1 MTPEQARASAAER
14 LGASADELLARLER
28 EWPALQA
35 ALELPY
41 GAVTPRARREL
52 EENLVRVLADA
63 WEQRAGEL
71 RELDRER
78 EQTPD
83 WYQRPEMIGYATYVD
98 RFAGDLPGLR
108 DHLDYLEELGIRY
121 LHLMPLLATR
131 SGPNDGGYAV
141 TDYRRV
147 EPSLGTMDD
156 LRAVAAELRR
166 RRVSLCT
173 DLVLNHVAIEHPWAQ
188 RALAGEPAAEAMFHI
203 FPDRTWPDRYEATLP
218 EVFPAFKRGSFTQ
231 LDDGRWVWTTFN
243 DYQWDLNWANPRVF
257 VEVLELLLFL
267 ANAGVEVVRLDA
279 VAFLWKREGTDC
291 QNQAEAHALLQA
303 LRICSRIAAPAVAH
317 KAEAIVSPDDLI
329 PYLGSR
335 EQVESDLA
343 YHNSLMVQYW
353 AALAPAHT
361 GLMVETLRRFP
372 SHPPAAAWVTYLRSH
387 DDIGWAVTD
396 ELANAVGIADA
407 GAHRRWLAD
416 YYAGLWPDSFSRGAH
431 FQENEATGDRRTSGS
446 MASLAGLER
455 ALELGDDGEIDLA
468 IRRILLGHAL
478 IYAYDGV
485 PVIWM
490 GDEIGLL
497 NDLGYRD
504 DSAHADDNRWM
515 HRPRMDWE
523 AAARRHVPGTVEARL
538 FEPLRNLGRVR
549 AGIPQLHA
557 AVPLE
562 VRDVG
567 NPELFALVRP
577 HAVHGPLLAVF
588 NFAPR
593 PSDLRRGVLA
603 EYGLLAGHEQITNEA
618 IALEGDRLVI
628 GPYQALWVTRSATP

>member
-1 MTPEQARASAAER
+1 MTPEQARARAAER
-14 LGASADELLARLER
+14 LGTGGDELIDRIER
-28 EWPALQA
+28 EWPTLQA

-41 GAVTPRARREL
+41 GGVSPQERREL
-52 EENLVRVLADA
+52 DEDLVRVLADG
-63 WEQRAGEL
+63 WEQRPTEL
-71 RELDRER
+71 RALDRER
-78 EQTPD
+78 ERTPD
-83 WYQRPEMIGYATYVD
+83 WYQRPEVIGYATYVD
-98 RFAGDLPGLR
+98 RFAGDLARLGE
-108 DHLDYLEELGIRY
+108 HLDYLEELGIRY

-141 TDYRRV
+141 VDYRRI
-147 EPSLGTMDD
+147 EPALGTMDD
-156 LRAVAAELRR
+156 LRRLAAELRVR
-166 RRVSLCT
+166 GISLCT
-173 DLVLNHVAIEHPWAQ
+173 DLVLNHVAVEHPWAQ
-188 RALAGEPAAEAMFHI
+188 RALAGEPAAEAMFHL

-218 EVFPAFKRGSFTQ
+218 EVFPTFKRGSFTQ

-257 VEVLELLLFL
+257 VAMLELLLFH

-279 VAFLWKREGTDC
+279 VAFLWKREGTNC

-329 PYLGSR
+329 PYLGSG

-372 SHPPAAAWVTYLRSH
+372 SHPPAAAWVTYLRCH

-416 YYAGLWPDSFSRGAH
+416 FYAGLWPDSFSRGAH
-431 FQENEATGDRRTSGS
+431 FQENEATGDRRTSGT
-446 MASLAGLER
+446 MASLAGLQR
-455 ALELGDDGEIDLA
+455 ALELGDTGEIDLA
-468 IRRILLGHAL
+468 IRRILMGHAL

-485 PVIWM
+485 PVLWM
-490 GDEIGLL
+490 GDELGLL
-497 NDLGYRD
+497 NDLRYRD
-504 DSAHADDNRWM
+504 DPAHADDNRWL
-515 HRPRMDWE
+515 HRPRMDWG
-523 AAARRHVPGTVEARL
+523 AAARRHVPGTIEARL
-538 FEPLRNLGRVR
+538 FGSLRALAR
-549 AGIPQLHA
+549 ARARIPQLHA

-562 VRDVG
+562 VIDAG
-567 NPELFALVRP
+567 NPELFAFRRP
-577 HAVHGPLLAVF
+577 HPDHGPLLAIF

-593 PSDLRRGVLA
+593 RTDLRRGVL
-603 EYGLLAGHEQITNEA
+603 EEHGLVAGRDRITNEA
-618 IALEGDRLVI
+618 IAPEGDHLVI
-628 GPYQALWVTRSATP
+628 GPYQALWISRSATP